1 MSEADVAAIMEK
13 LDKLGDRLRRLEL
26 DRTKDDDVSLL
37 DVEEVAHMTTLS
49 VREVWRRAEKEAG
62 FPRPRKVGEKR
73 RAWRKA
79 EVARWVNRLPQAPAG
94 PAIKA
99 RT

>member
-1 MSEADVAAIMEK
+1 MSESEYATIIER
-13 LDKLGDRLRRLEL
+13 LDKLGDRLRRLEI
-26 DRTKDDDVSLL
+26 DRTKDDDSSLL
-37 DVEEVAHMTTLS
+37 DVEDVAHMTTLS
-49 VREVWRRAEKEAG
+49 VREVWRRAEKEEG
-62 FPRPRKVGEKR
+62 FPKPRKVGEKR

-79 EVARWVNRLPQAPAG
+79 EVARWTNRLPQAPSG